1 MVEVRAL
8 EDRLISVARSTFLRN
23 GYGLTSINEIAKAAR
38 VSRNTLYARFPTKA
52 DLFRNIV
59 ERQIAAFN
67 LRSDPSS
74 MPESETLADRM
85 RAFANLA
92 LRISLRP
99 DVLQLNR
106 LIVSECHQFPELA
119 EAAQE
124 RHRAGVAHVAQ
135 IIANFAKRD
144 GVRCDNPTR
153 TAQVFLLALQ
163 GWYTRVMT
171 TDRKVSA
178 AERRQLVDDVVHVLF
193 GHAATT

>member
-1 MVEVRAL
+1 MDEVGAL
-8 EDRLISVARSTFLRN
+8 EDRLILVARETFLRN

-38 VSRNTLYARFPTKA
+38 VSRNTVYARFPTKA

-59 ERQIAAFN
+59 QRQIAAFN
-67 LRSDPSS
+67 LQSDPSS
-74 MPESETLADRM
+74 IRESDTLPDRM

-92 LRISLRP
+92 LSISLRL

-144 GVRCDNPTR
+144 GLGYSDPTR
-153 TAQVFLLALQ
+153 TAEVFLLALQ
-163 GWYTRVMT
+163 GWYTMAMMSNHEISARERHRV
-171 TDRKVSA
+171 
-178 AERRQLVDDVVHVLF
+178 VDDIVDVLF
-193 GHAATT
+193 ASRAS